1 MEQDKLLKVDKTI
14 EKLCDFLQRETERVA
29 SIYESQELAEM
40 AKALDELMSARAK
53 FNQFRRRKMKE
64 YEFWILWL
72 MSIVMQLQI
81 QIINKRLEII
91 KQSYNITGKK
101 IEWQM
106 QRKSQEVKG
115 YGAEMLSTECN

>member
-1 MEQDKLLKVDKTI
+1 
-14 EKLCDFLQRETERVA
+14 
-29 SIYESQELAEM
+29 
-40 AKALDELMSARAK
+40 
-53 FNQFRRRKMKE
+53 MKG

-101 IEWQM
+101 IEWQIKKPETSGTVGR
-106 QRKSQEVKG
+106 QKRKKK
-115 YGAEMLSTECN
+115 A

>member
-1 MEQDKLLKVDKTI
+1 
-14 EKLCDFLQRETERVA
+14 
-29 SIYESQELAEM
+29 
-40 AKALDELMSARAK
+40 
-53 FNQFRRRKMKE
+53 MKK

-101 IEWQM
+101 IEW
-106 QRKSQEVKG
+106 
-115 YGAEMLSTECN
+115 

>member
-1 MEQDKLLKVDKTI
+1 MKKL
-14 EKLCDFLQRETERVA
+14 
-29 SIYESQELAEM
+29 
-40 AKALDELMSARAK
+40 
-53 FNQFRRRKMKE
+53 RRTKMKE

-101 IEWQM
+101 IEW
-106 QRKSQEVKG
+106 
-115 YGAEMLSTECN
+115 

>member
-1 MEQDKLLKVDKTI
+1 
-14 EKLCDFLQRETERVA
+14 
-29 SIYESQELAEM
+29 
-40 AKALDELMSARAK
+40 
-53 FNQFRRRKMKE
+53 MKE

-101 IEWQM
+101 IEW
-106 QRKSQEVKG
+106 
-115 YGAEMLSTECN
+115 

>member
-1 MEQDKLLKVDKTI
+1 
-14 EKLCDFLQRETERVA
+14 
-29 SIYESQELAEM
+29 
-40 AKALDELMSARAK
+40 
-53 FNQFRRRKMKE
+53 MKE

-106 QRKSQEVKG
+106 QWKSQEVKG

>member
-1 MEQDKLLKVDKTI
+1 
-14 EKLCDFLQRETERVA
+14 
-29 SIYESQELAEM
+29 
-40 AKALDELMSARAK
+40 
-53 FNQFRRRKMKE
+53 MKE

-81 QIINKRLEII
+81 QIINKRLEAI

-106 QRKSQEVKG
+106 QWKSKERKG
-115 YGAEMLSTECN
+115 CGAEMLSTECN